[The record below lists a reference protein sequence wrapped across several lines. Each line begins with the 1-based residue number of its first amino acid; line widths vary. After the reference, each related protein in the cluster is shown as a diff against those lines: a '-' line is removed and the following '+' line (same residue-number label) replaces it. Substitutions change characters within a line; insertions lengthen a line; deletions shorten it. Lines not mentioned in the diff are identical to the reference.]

1 MFHAW
6 HMQVNPPRTKR
17 CPVFV
22 KTIDRQFDPNGFN
35 FNKIPVSEVLLK
47 LKFEAAQESHDLVIN
62 VHPLEYGS
70 SLLVPFLEQCIPQRV
85 TLEGLTQLIHLM
97 LLSNDR
103 WTGMSTGTSRNVYSS
118 CKYFK

>member
-1 MFHAW
+1 MFQTW
-6 HMQVNPPRTKR
+6 HVQVNPPRTKR

-22 KTIDRQFDPNGFN
+22 KAIDRPFDPNGFN

-47 LKFEAAQESHDLVIN
+47 LKLEAAQESHDLVIN

-103 WTGMSTGTSRNVYSS
+103 
-118 CKYFK
+118 